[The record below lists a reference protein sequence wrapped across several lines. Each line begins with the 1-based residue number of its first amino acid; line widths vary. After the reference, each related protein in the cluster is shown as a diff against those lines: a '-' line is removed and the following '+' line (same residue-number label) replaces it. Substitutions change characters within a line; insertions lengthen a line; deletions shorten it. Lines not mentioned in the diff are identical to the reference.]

1 METNQQEDGRFTF
14 KDTESQLETI
24 REIFAQAK
32 QEDKWNLDEPMLY
45 SFYFVDES
53 VDKLEKLGLKLE
65 ADGYD
70 FIDIFELG
78 DEETNESTGEYLLHI
93 DKTETHTPESLAA
106 RNVEFQKLADE
117 YEIETYD
124 GWEFGEVGG
133 EDDEEEADEA
143 DEEEADEEE

>member
-1 METNQQEDGRFTF
+1 MEF
-14 KDTESQLETI
+14 KDTESQLAGI
-24 REIFAQAK
+24 REIFNDAK
-32 QEDKWNLDEPMLY
+32 TQDDWNLDEEMLF
-45 SFYFVDES
+45 SFYFVDKS

-78 DEETNESTGEYLLHI
+78 DEKTDESTGEYLLHI
-93 DKTETHTPESLAA
+93 DQVETHTPESLAQ
-106 RNVEFQKLADE
+106 RNVEFQRLADE

-133 EDDEEEADEA
+133 DDDEEDDDGEDVEV
-143 DEEEADEEE
+143 ESPS